1 MNSDTYLLSDMDF
14 FTECDPTKLV
24 ISMENIVK
32 FDSKLCRLDIDK
44 FIHQMVDGLKY
55 KVYCLNTPPEHLF
68 YLIISYIDFQQQH
81 LKAGTPLEMLP
92 QLECLFQDHL
102 GNLNK
107 VYSS

>member
-1 MNSDTYLLSDMDF
+1 MSSNIYLLSDMDF
-14 FTECDPTKLV
+14 FTECDPTNLV
-24 ISMENIVK
+24 ISMDSIVK
-32 FDSKLCRLDIDK
+32 FTPELCRADINN
-44 FIHQMVDGLKY
+44 FISKMVDGINY

-68 YLIISYIDFQQQH
+68 YLIVSYIDFQQQH
-81 LKAGTPLEMLP
+81 LKAGTPVEMLP